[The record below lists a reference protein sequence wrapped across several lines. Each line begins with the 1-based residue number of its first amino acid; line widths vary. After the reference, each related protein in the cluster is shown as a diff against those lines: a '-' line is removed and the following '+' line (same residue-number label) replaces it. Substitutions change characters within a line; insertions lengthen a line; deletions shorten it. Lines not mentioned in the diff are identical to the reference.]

1 MTDVIMSFKTSEEM
15 RDQIKELAAKRDMS
29 ASQIIRGALKKYIQ
43 EVDRNVQQSKSGL
56 CDN

>member
-29 ASQIIRGALKKYIQ
+29 ASQIIREALRKYIQ
-43 EVDRNVQQSKSGL
+43 EVDRNG
-56 CDN
+56 CA

>member
-29 ASQIIRGALKKYIQ
+29 ASQIIREALRQYIQ
-43 EVDRNVQQSKSGL
+43 KESK
-56 CDN
+56 